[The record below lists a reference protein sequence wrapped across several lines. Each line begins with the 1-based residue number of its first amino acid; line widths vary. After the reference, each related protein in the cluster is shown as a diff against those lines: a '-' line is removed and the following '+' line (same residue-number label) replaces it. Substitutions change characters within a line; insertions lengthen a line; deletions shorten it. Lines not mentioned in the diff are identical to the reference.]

1 MKKTAFPDFIEID
14 LMKYEDNGNKIYI
27 LLFNNAQIDI
37 LMILMH
43 YMYNKLFISFE
54 QIVKCDK
61 L

>member
-1 MKKTAFPDFIEID
+1 
-14 LMKYEDNGNKIYI
+14 MKYEDNGNKIYI

-54 QIVKCDK
+54 QIDDFDIR
-61 L
+61 LNRQIYISFFL